1 MQDSNQNKKV
11 AEVLADFLVNQKFED
26 LPKEI
31 IEKAKLSMIDLIG
44 CTVGASREPQAKILV
59 DVMKGEGGNPSSSVF
74 AQDFKT
80 SVANA
85 ALLNSSLG
93 HIFDFDD
100 DHREGTMHPSVA
112 VFPAVFALGEKVKVS
127 GKDLM
132 RAYIL
137 GLEVALRVGESFLG
151 KSYYQGFHPTGTCGI
166 FGAAAGC
173 ALVLGLDAKQTTY
186 ALGLAGSFASGTMEW
201 STEGSWQKPL
211 QAGHAAMFGVI
222 SASLAEK
229 HFIGARTV
237 FDGPS
242 GVIRAFSFKD
252 MYDYAYITES
262 LGGRWA
268 VATIDY
274 KVHACCRFGAAAAD
288 CAMDLYRQGVR
299 SKDVKTIVA
308 RVGDYT
314 INLLCT
320 PAERKLRPLTHVDA
334 QFSLPHTNPL
344 DRN

>member
-1 MQDSNQNKKV
+1 
-11 AEVLADFLVNQKFED
+11 
-26 LPKEI
+26 
-31 IEKAKLSMIDLIG
+31 
-44 CTVGASREPQAKILV
+44 
-59 DVMKGEGGNPSSSVF
+59 
-74 AQDFKT
+74 
-80 SVANA
+80 
-85 ALLNSSLG
+85 
-93 HIFDFDD
+93 
-100 DHREGTMHPSVA
+100 
-112 VFPAVFALGEKVKVS
+112 
-127 GKDLM
+127 M

-137 GLEVALRVGESFLG
+137 GLEVALRIGESFLG

-173 ALVLGLDAKQTTY
+173 ALVLGLDVKRTTY

-211 QAGHAAMFGVI
+211 QAGHAAMLGVI

-252 MYDYAYITES
+252 TYDYAYMTEN
-262 LGGRWA
+262 LGERWA

-299 SKDVKTIVA
+299 AKDVKTIVA
-308 RVGDYT
+308 KVGDYT

-320 PAERKLRPLTHVDA
+320 PPERKLRPVTHVDA
-334 QFSLPHTNPL
+334 QFSLPYTVAVAICKNRTGINEFKGEALSDSEVLKLAKRVTWEMDPEAEAMYPKAYPTTLVVTLNDGRKLESHVVYAKGDPENPVSSEEIVDKFDSL
-344 DRN
+344 TGEFFSPEKREKIVGVVKHFEEMENVATIADLLR